1 MTMFYSSRLVL
12 ILGFLFLSVNVLA
25 QKTID
30 HFQVKVLNQIENLDQ
45 NLKDLSLDPDVIYQL
60 NSFFHNEEY
69 SYSQEITNQLH
80 QQLKNKL
87 ANEIKN
93 NECIKK
99 RKVFFPSKI
108 TSSEIG
114 KKFEKEIIQIETTDC
129 LQASSAEQIFKTLNG
144 EDFLLKNI
152 EGLTQ
157 VDFVPEDNLICQMTS
172 VSFVGKS
179 NYCFKQDIFRL
190 GDHVIAHSYNVIN
203 KQPNSAM
210 VYYREVLT
218 LIQRIDQNGRF
229 KLYTFVFGRGPD
241 LPFHFI
247 VNKAVEKQHQTMIQ
261 ALQYRLS
268 N

>member
-1 MTMFYSSRLVL
+1 MFCSNRLIL
-12 ILGFLFLSVNVLA
+12 ILGFLLLGLNVSA
-25 QKTID
+25 KETID
-30 HFQVKVLNQIENLDQ
+30 HFQVKVLNQIEDLDQ
-45 NLKDLSLDPDVIYQL
+45 NFIDLSRDPDVINQL
-60 NSFFHNEEY
+60 NSFFQNQEE
-69 SYSQEITNQLH
+69 SYSQEIANHLH

-93 NECIKK
+93 TECEKK
-99 RKVFFPSKI
+99 RKVFFPSKM
-108 TSSEIG
+108 TSSKTG
-114 KKFEKEIIQIETTDC
+114 QKFEKEIIQIETTDC
-129 LQASSAEQIFKTLNG
+129 LQASSAEQIFKTLNA
-144 EDFLLKNI
+144 EDFLLKNV

-157 VDFVPEDNLICQMTS
+157 VDFQPEDNLICQMTS

-218 LIQRIDQNGRF
+218 LIQKMDQSGRF
-229 KLYTFVFGRGPD
+229 KVYTFVFGRGPD

-247 VNKAVEKQHQTMIQ
+247 VNKVVEKQHQTMIQ
-261 ALQYRLS
+261 ALQYRLL